1 MDPLLFVV
9 ISVSITVGAL
19 VFYIGNGVVKAQ
31 KQSGRRLASL
41 STREDVLQSDFS
53 ERAVAPVM
61 QGIGRF
67 ALRFT
72 PTGWVAKAQH
82 KLVLAGWAE
91 RMDGNTW
98 AAIRIIAIVVSI
110 VLTFLAVPIVDS
122 ATMKLV
128 VGGLLLVI
136 GFFGPEASLNRA
148 IDDRRKEMEKQLP
161 DIIDLLVISVE
172 AGLGFE
178 AAMGRVVQNVPGEL
192 SREVQRTLQ
201 ETRVGVSRHEALRNM
216 SERTDVDDLNSF
228 ILALIQA
235 DQFGVSIARML
246 RVQAEEM
253 RVRRRQRIQEKAF
266 AAPVKMIFPML
277 LCIFPSIFIVILGP
291 AVMNIRDNLLC
302 YVIVLGRA
310 DRARVKRRLR

>member
-1 MDPLLFVV
+1 MDPLLFAVAAV
-9 ISVSITVGAL
+9 AVTVGAL
-19 VFYIGNGVVKAQ
+19 TIYVGNGIVRSQ
-31 KQSGRRLASL
+31 KNSGNRLASL
-41 STREDVLQSDFS
+41 STRDDVMTQDFS
-53 ERAVAPVM
+53 ERAVAPIM

-72 PTGWVAKAQH
+72 PTGWVGRAQQ

-98 AAIRIIAIVVSI
+98 AAIRIIAMVVSVVLLFI
-110 VLTFLAVPIVDS
+110 VIPLLDSTVMRLGVSGLILFL
-122 ATMKLV
+122 
-128 VGGLLLVI
+128 

-148 IDDRRKEMEKQLP
+148 IDGRRKEMEKTLP

-192 SREVQRTLQ
+192 SREFSRTLQ
-201 ETRVGVSRHEALRNM
+201 ETRVGVSRHDALRAM

-228 ILALIQA
+228 ILSLVQA
-235 DQFGVSIARML
+235 DQFGVSIARVL
-246 RVQAEEM
+246 RVQADEM

-277 LCIFPSIFIVILGP
+277 FCIFPSIFIVILGP
-291 AVMNIRDNLLC
+291 AAINISNTIL
-302 YVIVLGRA
+302 
-310 DRARVKRRLR
+310 

>member
-9 ISVSITVGAL
+9 VSVSVTIAAL
-19 VFYIGNGVVKAQ
+19 VIWIGNGMIRAQ
-31 KQSGRRLASL
+31 RNSGNRLASL
-41 STREDVLQSDFS
+41 QTRDDVLQQDFS
-53 ERAVAPVM
+53 QRAVAPVM
-61 QGIGRF
+61 QGLGSF
-67 ALRFT
+67 ASRFT
-72 PTGWVAKAQH
+72 PTGWVAKSQH
-82 KLVLAGWAE
+82 KIVLAGWGE

-98 AAIRIIAIVVSI
+98 AAIRIISLIVGV
-110 VLTFLAVPIVDS
+110 VLAF
-122 ATMKLV
+122 
-128 VGGLLLVI
+128 LLVPLVEGTLLRFAVAALTVLI
-136 GFFGPEASLNRA
+136 GFYGPEASLNRA
-148 IDDRRKEMEKQLP
+148 IDDRRKEMERQLP

-192 SREVQRTLQ
+192 SREFQRTLQ

-216 SERTDVDDLNSF
+216 AERTDVDDLNSF
-228 ILALIQA
+228 ILSLIQA

-246 RVQAEEM
+246 RVQADEM

-291 AVMNIRDNLLC
+291 AVIS
-302 YVIVLGRA
+302 IA
-310 DRARVKRRLR
+310 DTFGG

>member
-41 STREDVLQSDFS
+41 QTRDDVLQADFS

-98 AAIRIIAIVVSI
+98 AAIRILAIVGSI
-110 VLTFLAVPIVDS
+110 VLAFLAVPIVS
-122 ATMKLV
+122 GTMMKFL

-148 IDDRRKEMEKQLP
+148 IDDRRKSMEKQLP

-192 SREVQRTLQ
+192 SREFQRTLQ

-291 AVMNIRDNLLC
+291 AVMNIRENLL
-302 YVIVLGRA
+302 
-310 DRARVKRRLR
+310 

>member
-1 MDPLLFVV
+1 MDPLVFAVV
-9 ISVSITVGAL
+9 AVAVIVGAL
-19 VFYIGNGVVKAQ
+19 TIYIGNGVLRSQ
-31 KQSGRRLASL
+31 KNSGDRLASL
-41 STREDVLQSDFS
+41 STRDDMMQQDFS
-53 ERAVAPVM
+53 QRAVAPVM

-72 PTGWVAKAQH
+72 PTGWVGRAQK

-98 AAIRIIAIVVSI
+98 AAVRIIALVASIILLFIVI
-110 VLTFLAVPIVDS
+110 PLLDS
-122 ATMKLV
+122 TMMKLG
-128 VGGLLLVI
+128 VGGLILFL

-148 IDDRRKEMEKQLP
+148 IDDRRKEMEKTLP

-192 SREVQRTLQ
+192 SKEFSRTLQ
-201 ETRVGVSRHEALRNM
+201 ETRVGVSRHDALRAM

-228 ILALIQA
+228 ILSLVQA
-235 DQFGVSIARML
+235 DQFGVSISRML

-266 AAPVKMIFPML
+266 AAPVKMIFPMMF
-277 LCIFPSIFIVILGP
+277 CIFPSIFIVILGP
-291 AVMNIRDNLLC
+291 AAISISNTLL
-302 YVIVLGRA
+302 
-310 DRARVKRRLR
+310 

>member
-1 MDPLLFVV
+1 MDPLVFAVV
-9 ISVSITVGAL
+9 AVAVAVGAL
-19 VFYIGNGVVKAQ
+19 TVYVGNGVLRSQ
-31 KQSGRRLASL
+31 KNSGSRLASL
-41 STREDVLQSDFS
+41 STRDEMMQQDFS
-53 ERAVAPVM
+53 QRAVAPVM
-61 QGIGRF
+61 QGLGRF

-72 PTGWVAKAQH
+72 PTGWVGRAQH

-98 AAIRIIAIVVSI
+98 AAIRIIGVVVSI
-110 VLTFLAVPIVDS
+110 VMLFIVVPLMDSTMTRLA
-122 ATMKLV
+122 
-128 VGGLLLVI
+128 VGGLILFI
-136 GFFGPEASLNRA
+136 GFFGPEVSLNRA
-148 IDDRRKEMEKQLP
+148 IDDRRKEMEKTLP

-192 SREVQRTLQ
+192 SKEFSRTLQ
-201 ETRVGVSRHEALRNM
+201 ETRVGVSRHDALKAM

-228 ILALIQA
+228 ILSLVQA
-235 DQFGVSIARML
+235 DQFGVSISRML

-277 LCIFPSIFIVILGP
+277 FCIFPSIFIVILGP
-291 AVMNIRDNLLC
+291 AAISISNTIL
-302 YVIVLGRA
+302 
-310 DRARVKRRLR
+310 

>member
-1 MDPLLFVV
+1 MNPLLFVV
-9 ISVSITVGAL
+9 VAVSVSVGAL
-19 VFYIGNGVVKAQ
+19 TVWIGNGVIKAN
-31 KQSGRRLASL
+31 KQSGSRLASL
-41 STREDVLQSDFS
+41 QTRDDVMESDFS
-53 ERAVAPVM
+53 QRAVAPMM

-72 PTGWVAKAQH
+72 PTGWVGKAQH

-110 VLTFLAVPIVDS
+110 VLAFIIVPLMTS
-122 ATMKLV
+122 TMFKLI
-128 VGGLLLVI
+128 VGGLLILI
-136 GFFGPEASLNRA
+136 GVFGPEASLNRA
-148 IDDRRKEMEKQLP
+148 IDDRRKNMEKSLP

-192 SREVQRTLQ
+192 SKEFQRTLQ
-201 ETRVGVSRHEALRNM
+201 ETRVGVSRKDALRNM
-216 SERTDVDDLNSF
+216 AERTDVDDLNSF

-246 RVQAEEM
+246 RVQADEM

-291 AVMNIRDNLLC
+291 AVINIKGALL
-302 YVIVLGRA
+302 
-310 DRARVKRRLR
+310 

>member
-9 ISVSITVGAL
+9 LSVSVTVGAL
-19 VFYIGNGVVKAQ
+19 VIWVGNGVLRAQ
-31 KQSGRRLASL
+31 RNSGNRLASL
-41 STREDVLQSDFS
+41 QTREDVLDQDFS
-53 ERAVAPVM
+53 QRAVAPVM
-61 QGIGRF
+61 QGLGRF
-67 ALRFT
+67 ANRFT
-72 PTGWVAKAQH
+72 PTGWVAKSQH

-98 AAIRIIAIVVSI
+98 AAIRIMSLIGGI
-110 VLTFLAVPIVDS
+110 VLAFLLAPLASGGLIRLAVV
-122 ATMKLV
+122 AMLV
-128 VGGLLLVI
+128 VI
-136 GFFGPEASLNRA
+136 GFYGPEASLNRA
-148 IDDRRKEMEKQLP
+148 IDDRRKEMERQLP

-192 SREVQRTLQ
+192 SKEFQRTLQ
-201 ETRVGVSRHEALRNM
+201 ETRVGVSRNDALRNM
-216 SERTDVDDLNSF
+216 AERTDVEDLNSF

-246 RVQAEEM
+246 RVQADEM

-277 LCIFPSIFIVILGP
+277 ICIFPSIFIVILGP
-291 AVMNIRDNLLC
+291 AIFNIRDTF
-302 YVIVLGRA
+302 GG
-310 DRARVKRRLR
+310 

>member
-1 MDPLLFVV
+1 MDPLLFAIV
-9 ISVSITVGAL
+9 SVAATVGAL
-19 VFYIGNGVVKAQ
+19 AVYVGNGVLRSQ
-31 KQSGRRLASL
+31 KSSGDRLASL
-41 STREDVLQSDFS
+41 FTRDDVLQQDFS
-53 ERAVAPVM
+53 QRAVAPVM

-72 PTGWVAKAQH
+72 PTGWVDRAQH
-82 KLVLAGWAE
+82 KLVLAGWSE

-98 AAIRIIAIVVSI
+98 AAIRIIAMVAGI
-110 VLTFLAVPIVDS
+110 VLMFLVVPAMDS
-122 ATMKLV
+122 SKMKFA
-128 VGGLLLVI
+128 VGGLTLFL

-148 IDDRRKEMEKQLP
+148 ISDRRKEMERSLP

-192 SREVQRTLQ
+192 SREFSRTLQ
-201 ETRVGVSRHEALRNM
+201 ETRVGVSRHDALKAM

-228 ILALIQA
+228 IQSLIQA

-266 AAPVKMIFPML
+266 AAPVKMIFPMIF
-277 LCIFPSIFIVILGP
+277 CIFPSIFIVILGP
-291 AVMNIRDNLLC
+291 AVISISRNI
-302 YVIVLGRA
+302 V
-310 DRARVKRRLR
+310 

>member
-9 ISVSITVGAL
+9 VSVSVAVGAL
-19 VFYIGNGVVKAQ
+19 TLYIGNGVVRAQ
-31 KQSGRRLASL
+31 KQSGNRLASL
-41 STREDVLQSDFS
+41 QTREDVLDKDFS

-61 QGIGRF
+61 QGLGRF

-72 PTGWVAKAQH
+72 PTGWVSKAQH

-98 AAIRIIAIVVSI
+98 AAVRIIAIVISI
-110 VLTFLAVPIVDS
+110 VLAFILVPLIEDTFLSLI
-122 ATMKLV
+122 
-128 VGGLLLVI
+128 VGGLILVI
-136 GFFGPEASLNRA
+136 GIFGPEASLSRA
-148 IDDRRKEMEKQLP
+148 IDDRRKQMERALP

-178 AAMGRVVQNVPGEL
+178 SAMGRVVQNVPGEL
-192 SREVQRTLQ
+192 SKEFQRTLQ

-216 SERTDVDDLNSF
+216 AERTDVDDLNSF

-246 RVQAEEM
+246 RVQADEM

-291 AVMNIRDNLLC
+291 AVISIQDALL
-302 YVIVLGRA
+302 
-310 DRARVKRRLR
+310 

>member
-1 MDPLLFVV
+1 MDPLVFAVV
-9 ISVSITVGAL
+9 AVAVTVGAL
-19 VFYIGNGVVKAQ
+19 TIYIGNGVLRSQ
-31 KQSGRRLASL
+31 KNSGNRLASL
-41 STREDVLQSDFS
+41 STRDDMMQQDFS
-53 ERAVAPVM
+53 QRAVAPVM

-72 PTGWVAKAQH
+72 PTGWVGRAQK

-98 AAIRIIAIVVSI
+98 AAIRIIALVVSI
-110 VLTFLAVPIVDS
+110 VLLFIVIPLLDS
-122 ATMKLV
+122 TMMKLG
-128 VGGLLLVI
+128 VGGLILFL

-148 IDDRRKEMEKQLP
+148 IDDRRKEMEKTLP

-192 SREVQRTLQ
+192 SKEFSRTLQ
-201 ETRVGVSRHEALRNM
+201 ETRVGVSRHDALRAM

-228 ILALIQA
+228 ILSLVQA
-235 DQFGVSIARML
+235 DQFGVSISRML

-266 AAPVKMIFPML
+266 AAPVKMIFPMMF
-277 LCIFPSIFIVILGP
+277 CIFPSIFIVILGP
-291 AVMNIRDNLLC
+291 AAISISNTLL
-302 YVIVLGRA
+302 
-310 DRARVKRRLR
+310 